1 MLKKLTALAGR
12 LFETQWPTPLA
23 LSLSESG
30 NNVTDVE
37 KSVFDWQVEL
47 QALPVPGD
55 PQLEDVSSH
64 RIIAVGSGKG
74 GVGKTIVSSS
84 LAFALAQTRLA
95 PVTAVDVDLGGANLH
110 TGLGIS
116 KPDFALNEF
125 IQSGTSLRDLTSAAG
140 TDGLSF
146 IGGASDIVGLTEFT
160 DEHRSRFLAEL
171 NEFQAGTTILDLG
184 AGSSLFNLD
193 LFSLADQAVLVTTPE
208 PTAIQNA
215 YGFLRAAVYRR
226 IRLLF
231 EGEAGL
237 VEMIECAMNHRG
249 TDSTDT
255 VPGLI
260 HQIARYNRSAAGDLE
275 GLTRQIQV
283 GVVVN
288 MCDNGNGD
296 RVAEKLAKV
305 AREYLG
311 VRLENLGAVSWDDTV
326 RRAIRNWQ
334 PLVVHHPKSQAA
346 CNLGAMA
353 EHVFINLE
361 QREALGA

>member
-1 MLKKLTALAGR
+1 MLRKLTSLAGR
-12 LFETQWPTPLA
+12 LLESGWPAPA
-23 LSLSESG
+23 VSLSESSKRLA
-30 NNVTDVE
+30 DSE
-37 KSVFDWQVEL
+37 RPISDWQTEL
-47 QALPVPGD
+47 EALPGPGD
-55 PQLEDVSSH
+55 SLQDDVCRH

-74 GVGKTIVSSS
+74 GVGKTVVSSS
-84 LAFALAQTRLA
+84 IALSLAKTHLA
-95 PVTAVDVDLGGANLH
+95 PVTAVDADLGGANLH

-116 KPDFALNEF
+116 RPCFALNEF
-125 IQSGTSLRDLTSAAG
+125 LQNGVSLGDLLSSTCSE
-140 TDGLSF
+140 GLQY

-160 DEHRSRFLAEL
+160 DEHRRRFLEDL
-171 NEFQAGTTILDLG
+171 NAFQTGTTILDLG

-193 LFSLADQAVLVTTPE
+193 LFSLADQGILVTTPE

-231 EGEAGL
+231 EGETGL
-237 VEMIECAMNHRG
+237 VEMIENAMNHRG

-260 HQIARYNRSAAGDLE
+260 TQIARYNRSAGGDLE
-275 GLTRQIQV
+275 ELIRHTQV

-296 RVAEKLAKV
+296 HVAEKLARV

-311 VRLENLGAVSWDDTV
+311 VRLENLGVVSWDDAV
-326 RRAIRNWQ
+326 RRSICNWQ
-334 PLVVHHPKSQAA
+334 PLVVHHSRARAA
-346 CNLGAMA
+346 RNLGAIA
-353 EHVFINLE
+353 EHVLGKLE
-361 QREALGA
+361 QRGTLGV